1 MKYITIDGTVAV
13 VKVSGIYGTQNV
25 RAIEDE
31 FSKAQENGCIN
42 IMYDFTN
49 TKAVE
54 SVGLTSIIKMNRKIK
69 NKPKI
74 KNANE
79 LIMRLIEASAMKKDF
94 EFVE

>member
-1 MKYITIDGTVAV
+1 
-13 VKVSGIYGTQNV
+13 
-25 RAIEDE
+25 
-31 FSKAQENGCIN
+31 
-42 IMYDFTN
+42 MYDFTN

-54 SVGLTSIIKMNRKIK
+54 SVGLTSIIKLNRKIK

>member
-31 FSKAQENGCIN
+31 FSRAQENGCIN
-42 IMYDFTN
+42 ITYDFTN

>member
-1 MKYITIDGTVAV
+1 MKYVTIDGTVAV

-54 SVGLTSIIKMNRKIK
+54 SVGLTSIIKLNRKIK